1 MAYRDDVDLRFLG
14 EMPSQDLTDLVNVL
28 IKDKDG
34 SKRLTEELSS
44 SDAYKKYA
52 PQHAKYWKE
61 IAAEIQCFGANSLA
75 TLFRRGKGVL
85 YREVLIDACSKA
97 KVNFNEKSEISVIE
111 DALLM
116 KLLADS
122 LEKMTDADRQEIAKI
137 VGLNNLKSF
146 SSPTVMAAL
155 QGAFVM
161 GGFASY
167 QIALM
172 IANAVS
178 RSVLG
183 AGIALAGN
191 AALARGLSI
200 MTGPIGWALTGIWT
214 AVDLAGPAFRVTL
227 PTVVHVALLRK
238 QHQAMKKNIWGK
250 IKEEF
255 SRNH

>member
-1 MAYRDDVDLRFLG
+1 MAYRPDAGLIFLSEMSDRDLN
-14 EMPSQDLTDLVNVL
+14 DLVNVL

-34 SKRLTEELSS
+34 SSRLTEELTGT
-44 SDAYKKYA
+44 DAYKKYA
-52 PQHAKYWKE
+52 PQHSKYWKE

-85 YREVLIDACSKA
+85 YREVLTDACSKA
-97 KVNFNEKSEISVIE
+97 KVNFNAKSDIDKIE

-116 KLLADS
+116 KLLSDA
-122 LEKMTDADRQEIAKI
+122 LENMSDADREEIAKI
-137 VGLNNLKSF
+137 VGLSNLKSF
-146 SSPTVMAAL
+146 SSPAVMAAL

-183 AGIALAGN
+183 AGIAFAGN
-191 AALARGLSI
+191 AAIARGLSI

-214 AVDLAGPAFRVTL
+214 AVDLAGPAYRVTL
-227 PTVVHVALLRK
+227 PAVVNVALLRK
-238 QHQAMKKNIWGK
+238 QHQAMKQKVWENIQKEMGK
-250 IKEEF
+250 
-255 SRNH
+255 SA